1 MKVGGRLV
9 NLEVQVEDEG
19 DYKERSL
26 FYWARM
32 FSSAIKSGQKYSE
45 LLPTIA
51 ISILDFNLFD
61 CEEYH
66 SEFRPMEVKRHEIL
80 TDKAVM
86 HYFELRKLP
95 EATAADGKQTRW
107 LELFKANTEK
117 DLKKILAKGDPI
129 MVQAIEA
136 YEEIS
141 ESERLEELERQR
153 DCDLVDEMYRR
164 ARAERAIREGERK
177 GMLKGKREGER
188 KAKRTIAAE
197 MKAKGIDINMIA
209 EITGLTVDEILKL

>member
-1 MKVGGRLV
+1 
-9 NLEVQVEDEG
+9 
-19 DYKERSL
+19 
-26 FYWARM
+26 
-32 FSSAIKSGQKYSE
+32 
-45 LLPTIA
+45 
-51 ISILDFNLFD
+51 
-61 CEEYH
+61 
-66 SEFRPMEVKRHEIL
+66 MEVKRHEIL

-95 EATAADGKQTRW
+95 EATTANGKQTRW
-107 LELFKANTEK
+107 LELFKANTKK

-164 ARAERAIREGERK
+164 ARAERAMEKAVRK
-177 GMLKGKREGER
+177 GMREGKREGKREGLLEGER
-188 KAKRTIAAE
+188 KAKRTIATE
-197 MKAKGIDINMIA
+197 MKAKGIDISMIA